1 MEYKYYSQYGQDKW
15 LYDNLFKDRKEGFF
29 IEIGA
34 DDGIDKSNTLFFEKL
49 GWKGICIEP
58 SLERYKT
65 LRKNRNCICENVAIL
80 NHSGM
85 EEFLD
90 IQGWGKGLS
99 GIVGCYDNKHLNR
112 INKELR
118 NPLNK
123 GNKIV
128 KVRTKKLQQI
138 LDKYKVSQ
146 VDLCSIDVEG
156 SELEVLKSI
165 DFSSVKIKVI
175 MVENNYNDSAIKD
188 FLEKYGY
195 KFIRRIKIDDIYLLY

>member
-1 MEYKYYSQYGQDKW
+1 
-15 LYDNLFKDRKEGFF
+15 
-29 IEIGA
+29 
-34 DDGIDKSNTLFFEKL
+34 
-49 GWKGICIEP
+49 
-58 SLERYKT
+58 
-65 LRKNRNCICENVAIL
+65 
-80 NHSGM
+80 M

-99 GIVGCYDNKHLNR
+99 GIVDCYDNKHLNR

-128 KVRTKKLQQI
+128 KVKTKKLQQI

-146 VDLCSIDVEG
+146 IDLCSIDVEG

-175 MVENNYNDSAIKD
+175 MVENNYKDSSVKE
-188 FLEKYGY
+188 FLKRYNY
-195 KFIRRIKIDDIYLLY
+195 KLVNRIEIDDIYLLS